1 MKDGTNFLSLSFL
14 FFFSHLSFRSGIER
28 YELEPHRMPD
38 DFLVIICG
46 EEISLSSAAVLA
58 LSYIFTGV
66 G

>member
-1 MKDGTNFLSLSFL
+1 
-14 FFFSHLSFRSGIER
+14 
-28 YELEPHRMPD
+28 MPD